1 MNFNSILGLLE
12 CRLLALRQ
20 TLDHPLLRRAL
31 GRSDNP
37 GGVSRNLM
45 GMNLSLSL
53 IGIGLT
59 MDFLKEVFRLNYQP
73 KSGEEEGCP
82 LLPTVLLI
90 GHMESSYIH
99 QIE

>member
-20 TLDHPLLRRAL
+20 TLDHPLLSRVV

-37 GGVSRNLM
+37 GGVSRNVM
-45 GMNLSLSL
+45 GINLPLSLV
-53 IGIGLT
+53 GIGLT
-59 MDFLKEVFRLNYQP
+59 MDFLKEVFGLNDLP
-73 KSGEEEGCP
+73 KSGGEGCP
-82 LLPTVLLI
+82 LVPTALLR
-90 GHMESSYIH
+90 GRMESSYIH